1 MAVHAFAPTL
11 RPLALAGML
20 LPAVVVTGAHA
31 QGAVLPDVSVTAK
44 GYAADD
50 LETPAATL
58 SLDREALL
66 DRGANNPG
74 EALRSQPGLAVA
86 GDSAQGQNPA
96 IRGLKKESVVLL
108 VDGIRFNSAQPAGA
122 IASFMSL
129 GLAERIEV
137 VKGPASVLYGSGA
150 LGGAINVRL
159 PQARF
164 EPGSRFDVAASW
176 DSASSGVRATGLGNF
191 AGEDHALMLGAS
203 IASIDDY
210 RSPDGKVNRTGYES
224 DSFIAQYR
232 FRLDAANQFRVSAQR
247 HTDEDVWYPG
257 STRGHINPNISRAT
271 VYSPKQERTL
281 VEAGYTR
288 TGSGETP
295 LNLDVRVYRQEMKRQ
310 IFSRAYN
317 VAGAEIG
324 DIAQTRVVFRT
335 DGLDA
340 RADWLAHPQHLL
352 SFGLNAWRMVAAPE
366 RLLRSAPPH
375 VPTSPMARNDPFTD
389 GRIEALGFYLQ
400 DDMRFGALNVL
411 AGVRH
416 DEVKGTARS
425 VAHPVPGQPRR
436 TANLSHSNGMWSG
449 SLAAIYELSPLVRPY
464 VNLSRGV
471 RAGEMRERFEAS
483 PRGDGF
489 FYAGNPQIKPETATQ
504 FELGLKGASESLE
517 YALSVYRTRI
527 DDYITGLDISGT
539 PAAGPACGPQAAACK
554 QTINLGEAR
563 LTGAEAHV
571 RWQFRSGQW
580 LNASYSRVRGENRD
594 LDEPLF
600 QMPADELGLGWEGRV
615 APQWTADVTLRLVR
629 KQDRVATMFAR
640 GTENAT
646 DGFATADL
654 GATWRQGK
662 HRVRL
667 AVRNLADRKYHEH
680 LTEGLS
686 GEEIQAPGR
695 SFFVGYNTSF

>member
-20 LPAVVVTGAHA
+20 LPAVVVTGAQA